1 MTAGTETTGTIYDIG
16 YRRYEGPR
24 LGRSGAVG
32 AVVQAGVRAVFGL
45 GRSGR
50 SKIIPWGAVILAIL
64 PAIVAVAVRVLA
76 GEIIPDLYSYNN
88 YLWQIGGLFG
98 IFLAA
103 QAPELVVNDIRF
115 RVLPLYFSRPMSR
128 FDYVAA
134 KLAALS
140 LGLLALTL
148 LPLLILFVG
157 RVLAAD
163 DLLGALGD
171 EIGSLPAIVGSA
183 VLHAVVLASVGIAIS
198 SLASR
203 RAYAAGA
210 VLAVFLIG
218 GVISEVLR
226 EAGGAF
232 DDWAP
237 FLNPLAIIDGARQWL
252 FGGVVAESPV
262 GSSTVPLPVY
272 GLATAVLLLGLV
284 ARPRPPL
291 PADHGMSV
299 LRLEAASRWY
309 GNVVAVNDVTFDVG
323 AGITGLLGPNG
334 AGKTTLLHMMAGF
347 LRPSAG
353 TVQLDETPTWRHPEI
368 YRRVGL
374 VPEREA
380 VYGFLTGLQFVT
392 AAAQLQGLDDPGS
405 AAERAI
411 GLVDLEDAAGRAIG
425 GYSKGMRQRVKVA
438 AALVHDPSV
447 LILDEPF
454 NGMDPRQRLHMMDL
468 LRSMSAEGR
477 TILFSSHIL
486 EEVERLSDRVL
497 VVVAGRL
504 AASGDFRRIRRLMT
518 DRPHSFTLRSSDDR
532 RARARAPRDARGRR
546 GQPARGHPHG
556 QHPRL
561 RRPDAERRPGRETGG
576 GVAPRA
582 AAGRRVA
589 RIGLQLPRAP
599 MTAALVSITLRSLL
613 NRRRTVLLALLGV
626 LLIAV
631 VGLFLL
637 SDPTPEQAAPGHR
650 GPCSATLRS
659 ACSFR
664 SSR

>member
-1 MTAGTETTGTIYDIG
+1 MTAGIESTGTIYDIG
-16 YRRYEGPR
+16 YRRYDGPR

-50 SKIIPWGAVILAIL
+50 SKIIPWGAVVLAIL
-64 PAIVAVAVRVLA
+64 PAVVAVAVRVLA
-76 GEIIPDLYSYNN
+76 GDIIPDLYDYHN
-88 YLWQIGGLFG
+88 YLWQIGALFG

-103 QAPELVVNDIRF
+103 QAPELVVNDIRY

-140 LGLLALTL
+140 LGLLSLTL

-157 RVLAAD
+157 RVLATD

-171 EIGSLPAIVGSA
+171 EIGSLPAIVGSG

-237 FLNPLAIIDGARQWL
+237 FLNPLSIIDGARQWL
-252 FGGVVAESPV
+252 FGGAVAESPV
-262 GSSTVPLPVY
+262 GSSGVPLPVY
-272 GLATAVLLLGLV
+272 GLATALLLLGSWLV
-284 ARPRPPL
+284 LARAL
-291 PADHGMSV
+291 SAHHGMSV

-323 AGITGLLGPNG
+323 PGITGLLGPNG

-353 TVQLDETPTWRHPEI
+353 TVQLDETPTWRHPEL

-392 AAAQLQGLDDPGS
+392 AAAQLQ
-405 AAERAI
+405 
-411 GLVDLEDAAGRAIG
+411 
-425 GYSKGMRQRVKVA
+425 
-438 AALVHDPSV
+438 
-447 LILDEPF
+447 EP
-454 NGMDPRQRLHMMDL
+454 
-468 LRSMSAEGR
+468 
-477 TILFSSHIL
+477 
-486 EEVERLSDRVL
+486 
-497 VVVAGRL
+497 
-504 AASGDFRRIRRLMT
+504 
-518 DRPHSFTLRSSDDR
+518 
-532 RARARAPRDARGRR
+532 
-546 GQPARGHPHG
+546 
-556 QHPRL
+556 
-561 RRPDAERRPGRETGG
+561 RRPGRRSRASHRPGG
-576 GVAPRA
+576 PARRRRARDRRLLEGHASAGEGRGRARPRSVGPHPRRAVQRHGSAPAAAHDGSAPLDVGRGSHDPLQQPHPRGGRA
-582 AAGRRVA
+582 ALRPGARRGRRPAGR
-589 RIGLQLPRAP
+589 
-599 MTAALVSITLRSLL
+599 
-613 NRRRTVLLALLGV
+613 
-626 LLIAV
+626 
-631 VGLFLL
+631 VG
-637 SDPTPEQAAPGHR
+637 
-650 GPCSATLRS
+650 
-659 ACSFR
+659 
-664 SSR
+664 